1 MAQTYNP
8 FAFLGR
14 LGKYNPNSV
23 KSVNDFGSSVGLNQA
38 NTGMGYLN
46 AGQKALRGD
55 ISGAIASGADTY
67 LGAAIPAYGAL
78 KTFNQLTGGGINFN
92 KMMNPRKPVY
102 DEADLARRAN
112 MVGEIE
118 SQRNLASEQIRDATE
133 RRQAIRP
140 QQEKIQSD
148 ILDMLTQGLS
158 SRQLAPIYG
167 AGEARNRQ
175 IGAAS
180 QAAMQQSLAAR
191 GVGGGVQAG
200 VEQANLAAQNERSAA
215 LNNAITQQQLQQR
228 PEMLNMAANLLAQ
241 RDAQALSEMQYG
253 QGLNLQASQMANQ
266 QALAERQLRMQEDA
280 AARARRQQE
289 MENVGQLMALLS
301 PELQR
306 LKTRGKKTTTPGPTP
321 AVSSEQIANE
331 ILADEKAQYDAL
343 LNNAPIVGR
352 SGDFFQDARDLADL
366 ERSIGEDSALLGD
379 VLSNVNNAPGVLRGT
394 FGMAQPE
401 SLGGGLTQVTD
412 LKTIE
417 AINRDPDKR
426 IEQDLGNGLAM
437 VAYLDPRTGRYMKMY
452 ARSNPE
458 YVGAP
463 ISGAAVLRQGETGV
477 PSTPNAPIGFAKSF
491 YG

>member
-1 MAQTYNP
+1 MAQQYNP

-14 LGKYNPNSV
+14 LGKQNPRWAKDINNMSG
-23 KSVNDFGSSVGLNQA
+23 FGSA
-38 NTGMGYLN
+38 NTTMGYLN
-46 AGQKALRGD
+46 AGQKALKGD
-55 ISGAIASGADTY
+55 IKGGLETGADTY
-67 LGAAIPAYGAL
+67 LRTAVPVYGAI
-78 KTFNQLTGGGINFN
+78 KTFNDLTGGINFN
-92 KMMNPRKPVY
+92 RMMNPRKPVY
-102 DEADLARRAN
+102 NEADLARRAN

-118 SQRNLASEQIRDATE
+118 SQRNLASQQIRDATE

-148 ILDMLTQGLS
+148 IIDMLTQGLS

-180 QAAMQQSLAAR
+180 QAAMQQALASR

-241 RDAQALSEMQYG
+241 RDAQALGEMQYG
-253 QGLNLQASQMANQ
+253 QGLNLQATQLANQ
-266 QALAERQLRMQEDA
+266 QALAERQQRMQEDA
-280 AARARRQQE
+280 IARANRQQE
-289 MENVGQLMALLS
+289 MESVGQLMALLS

-306 LKTRGKKTTTPGPTP
+306 LKTRGKKTTASTSVPDIQPGIPLT
-321 AVSSEQIANE
+321 VEE
-331 ILADEKAQYDAL
+331 
-343 LNNAPIVGR
+343 APVETMDMPMP
-352 SGDFFQDARDLADL
+352 S
-366 ERSIGEDSALLGD
+366 DSALGVQD
-379 VLSNVNNAPGVLRGT
+379 VLRGV
-394 FGMAQPE
+394 FGAAQPQN
-401 SLGGGLTQVTD
+401 LGGGLTQVTD
-412 LKTIE
+412 IRTIE
-417 AINRDPDKR
+417 AINNDPNKR
-426 IEQDLGNGLAM
+426 ISQDLGNGLSM

-463 ISGAAVLRQGETGV
+463 VSGQAVLRQGETGV
-477 PSTPNAPIGFAKSF
+477 PSAPVGFSRAF

>member
-1 MAQTYNP
+1 MAQAYNP

-55 ISGAIASGADTY
+55 IGGAIASGADTY

-102 DEADLARRAN
+102 NEADLARKA
-112 MVGEIE
+112 MMAGEIE

-140 QQEKIQSD
+140 MQDKVQSD

-306 LKTRGKKTTTPGPTP
+306 LKTRGKKTTTPSVTPDVQTDIPLTIEEAPTE
-321 AVSSEQIANE
+321 S
-331 ILADEKAQYDAL
+331 
-343 LNNAPIVGR
+343 
-352 SGDFFQDARDLADL
+352 FQMPMP
-366 ERSIGEDSALLGD
+366 SDSALSVQD
-379 VLSNVNNAPGVLRGT
+379 VLRGT

-401 SLGGGLTQVTD
+401 NLGGGLTQVTD
-412 LKTIE
+412 IRTIE

>member
-1 MAQTYNP
+1 MAERYNP

-14 LGKYNPNSV
+14 LGKFNPNSV
-23 KSVNDFGSSVGLNQA
+23 KSINDFGSSVGLNQA

-46 AGQKALRGD
+46 AGQKVLKGD
-55 ISGAIASGADTY
+55 IGGAIASGADTY

-92 KMMNPRKPVY
+92 RMLNPRGTVY
-102 DEADLARRAN
+102 NEADLLRRAN

-118 SQRNLASEQIRDATE
+118 SQRNLASQQIRDATE

-241 RDAQALSEMQYG
+241 REAQALSEMQYG
-253 QGLNLQASQMANQ
+253 QGLNLQATQLANQ
-266 QALAERQLRMQEDA
+266 QALAERQQRMQEEA
-280 AARARRQQE
+280 IARANRQQE
-289 MENVGQLMALLS
+289 MESIGQLMALLI
-301 PELQR
+301 PEYDR
-306 LKTRGKKTTTPGPTP
+306 LKKRGKKTTTPPAPTAPPAAPATP
-321 AVSSEQIANE
+321 ATTDPDPDITVTITDNPVEPE
-331 ILADEKAQYDAL
+331 PDPKR
-343 LNNAPIVGR
+343 V
-352 SGDFFQDARDLADL
+352 QDAFRKLFWAARPDLVV
-366 ERSIGEDSALLGD
+366 GELM
-379 VLSNVNNAPGVLRGT
+379 R
-394 FGMAQPE
+394 
-401 SLGGGLTQVTD
+401 VTD
-412 LKTIE
+412 NATI
-417 AINRDPDKR
+417 DK
-426 IEQDLGNGLAM
+426 IESNPNKKIQEDLGNGVSLI
-437 VAYLDPRTGRYMKMY
+437 AYKDSASGQYLKYYTKPRP
-452 ARSNPE
+452 NPAILTE
-458 YVGAP
+458 
-463 ISGAAVLRQGETGV
+463 SEERRQRGTS
-477 PSTPNAPIGFAKSF
+477 PLGFAKTF

>member
-1 MAQTYNP
+1 MAQQYNP

-14 LGKYNPNSV
+14 LGKQNPQWAKDINNMSG
-23 KSVNDFGSSVGLNQA
+23 FGSA
-38 NTGMGYLN
+38 NTTMGYLN
-46 AGQKALRGD
+46 AGQKALKGD
-55 ISGAIASGADTY
+55 IKGGLEAGADTY
-67 LGAAIPAYGAL
+67 LRTAVPVYGAI
-78 KTFNQLTGGGINFN
+78 KTFNDLTGGINFN
-92 KMMNPRKPVY
+92 RMMNPRKPVY
-102 DEADLARRAN
+102 NEADLARRAN

-118 SQRNLASEQIRDATE
+118 SQRNLASQQIRDATE

-140 QQEKIQSD
+140 QQERIQSD

-253 QGLNLQASQMANQ
+253 QGLNLQATQLANQ
-266 QALAERQLRMQEDA
+266 QALAERQQRMQEDA
-280 AARARRQQE
+280 IARANRQQE
-289 MENVGQLMALLS
+289 MESVGQLMALLS

-306 LKTRGKKTTTPGPTP
+306 LKTRGKKTTASTAVPDIQPGIPLT
-321 AVSSEQIANE
+321 VEE
-331 ILADEKAQYDAL
+331 
-343 LNNAPIVGR
+343 APVETMDMPMP
-352 SGDFFQDARDLADL
+352 S
-366 ERSIGEDSALLGD
+366 DSALSVQD
-379 VLSNVNNAPGVLRGT
+379 VLRGT

-412 LKTIE
+412 LRTIE
-417 AINRDPDKR
+417 AINNALDKR
-426 IEQDLGNGLAM
+426 ISQDLGNGLAM

-463 ISGAAVLRQGETGV
+463 ISGSAVLRQGETGV
-477 PSTPNAPIGFAKSF
+477 PSAPPPPVGFARAF

>member
-1 MAQTYNP
+1 MAQQYNP

-14 LGKYNPNSV
+14 LGKFNPNSV

-46 AGQKALRGD
+46 AGQKALKGD
-55 ISGAIASGADTY
+55 IGGAIASGADTY

-92 KMMNPRKPVY
+92 RMMNPRGTVY
-102 DEADLARRAN
+102 NEADLARRAN

-118 SQRNLASEQIRDATE
+118 SQRNLASQQIRDATE

-180 QAAMQQSLAAR
+180 QAAMQQQLASR

-215 LNNAITQQQLQQR
+215 LNNAIIQQQLQQR

-253 QGLNLQASQMANQ
+253 QGLNLQATQLANQ
-266 QALAERQLRMQEDA
+266 QALAERQQRMQEDA
-280 AARARRQQE
+280 IARANRQQE
-289 MENVGQLMALLS
+289 MESVGQLMALLS

-306 LKTRGKKTTTPGPTP
+306 LKTRGKKTTTSTAVPDIQPGIPLT
-321 AVSSEQIANE
+321 VEE
-331 ILADEKAQYDAL
+331 
-343 LNNAPIVGR
+343 APVETMDMPMP
-352 SGDFFQDARDLADL
+352 S
-366 ERSIGEDSALLGD
+366 DSALSVQD
-379 VLSNVNNAPGVLRGT
+379 VLRGT

-417 AINRDPDKR
+417 AINNEPDKR
-426 IEQDLGNGLAM
+426 ISQDLGNGLAM

-463 ISGAAVLRQGETGV
+463 ISGSAVLRQGETGV
-477 PSTPNAPIGFAKSF
+477 PSAPQPPVGFARAF

>member
-14 LGKYNPNSV
+14 LGKYSNPFVDSVNSV
-23 KSVNDFGSSVGLNQA
+23 GESVGIDYS
-38 NTGMGYLN
+38 NTLPGYLKSGSQL
-46 AGQKALRGD
+46 AKGD
-55 ISGAIASGADTY
+55 IKGALASGADTY
-67 LGAAIPAYGAL
+67 LAAALPAYGAL

-92 KMMNPRKPVY
+92 KMMNPKKPVY
-102 DEADLARRAN
+102 NEADLARKA
-112 MVGEIE
+112 MMSGEIE

-140 QQEKIQSD
+140 QQEKVQSD
-148 ILDMLTQGLS
+148 LIDMLMQGLS

-180 QAAMQQSLAAR
+180 QAAMQQSLASR
-191 GVGGGVQAG
+191 GVSGGVQAG
-200 VEQANLAAQNERSAA
+200 VEQANLASQNERSAA

-289 MENVGQLMALLS
+289 MENVGQIIALLA
-301 PELQR
+301 PEYDR
-306 LKTRGKKTTTPGPTP
+306 IKKRGKKTTKPYVTTNAPFTPENTPGYGLDVTT
-321 AVSSEQIANE
+321 EQSPVE
-331 ILADEKAQYDAL
+331 SYDL
-343 LNNAPIVGR
+343 PMP
-352 SGDFFQDARDLADL
+352 S
-366 ERSIGEDSALLGD
+366 DSALSVQD
-379 VLSNVNNAPGVLRGT
+379 VLRGT
-394 FGMAQPE
+394 FSMAQPE

-412 LKTIE
+412 IRTIE
-417 AINRDPDKR
+417 AINNEPDKR
-426 IEQDLGNGLAM
+426 IVRDLGNGLTM

-477 PSTPNAPIGFAKSF
+477 PSAPPPPVGFARSF

>member
-1 MAQTYNP
+1 MAQQYNP

-14 LGKYNPNSV
+14 LGKFNPNSV

-46 AGQKALRGD
+46 AGQKALKGD
-55 ISGAIASGADTY
+55 IGGALVSGADTY

-92 KMMNPRKPVY
+92 RMLNPRGTVY
-102 DEADLARRAN
+102 NEADLARRAN
-112 MVGEIE
+112 MAGEIE
-118 SQRNLASEQIRDATE
+118 SQRNLASQQIRDATE

-148 ILDMLTQGLS
+148 IIDMLTQGLS

-253 QGLNLQASQMANQ
+253 QGLNLQATQLANQ
-266 QALAERQLRMQEDA
+266 QALAERQQRMQEDA
-280 AARARRQQE
+280 IARANRQQE
-289 MENVGQLMALLS
+289 MESVGQLMALLS

-306 LKTRGKKTTTPGPTP
+306 LKTRGKKTTAST
-321 AVSSEQIANE
+321 AVPDIQTGIPLTVEE
-331 ILADEKAQYDAL
+331 
-343 LNNAPIVGR
+343 APVETMDMPMP
-352 SGDFFQDARDLADL
+352 S
-366 ERSIGEDSALLGD
+366 DSALSVQD
-379 VLSNVNNAPGVLRGT
+379 VLRGT

-412 LKTIE
+412 IRTIE
-417 AINRDPDKR
+417 AINNEPDKR
-426 IEQDLGNGLAM
+426 IVRDLGNGLTM

-463 ISGAAVLRQGETGV
+463 ISGSAVLRQGETGV
-477 PSTPNAPIGFAKSF
+477 PSAPQPPVGFAKAF

>member
-1 MAQTYNP
+1 MAQAYNP

-23 KSVNDFGSSVGLNQA
+23 KGVNDFGSSVGLNQA

-46 AGQKALRGD
+46 AGQKALKGD
-55 ISGAIASGADTY
+55 IGGALTSGADTY

-102 DEADLARRAN
+102 DEADLARKA
-112 MVGEIE
+112 MMTGEIE
-118 SQRNLASEQIRDATE
+118 SQRNLASEQIRGATE

-140 QQEKIQSD
+140 MQDKVQSD

-180 QAAMQQSLAAR
+180 QAAMQQQLASR

-200 VEQANLAAQNERSAA
+200 VEQANLASQNERSAA
-215 LNNAITQQQLQQR
+215 LNNAITQQQIQQR
-228 PEMLNMAANLLAQ
+228 PEMLNMASNLLAQ

-253 QGLNLQASQMANQ
+253 QGLNLQASQMANH
-266 QALAERQLRMQEDA
+266 QALQERQLRMQEDA

-306 LKTRGKKTTTPGPTP
+306 MKNRGKKATTPSATPDVQTDIPLTIEEAPTE
-321 AVSSEQIANE
+321 S
-331 ILADEKAQYDAL
+331 
-343 LNNAPIVGR
+343 
-352 SGDFFQDARDLADL
+352 FQMPMP
-366 ERSIGEDSALLGD
+366 SDSALSVQD
-379 VLSNVNNAPGVLRGT
+379 VLRGT

-401 SLGGGLTQVTD
+401 NLGGGLTQVTD
-412 LKTIE
+412 LRTIE
-417 AINRDPDKR
+417 AINNAPDKR
-426 IEQDLGNGLAM
+426 ISQDLGNGLAM

-463 ISGAAVLRQGETGV
+463 ISGTAVLRQGETGV

>member
-1 MAQTYNP
+1 MAQAYNP

-46 AGQKALRGD
+46 AGQKALKGD
-55 ISGAIASGADTY
+55 IGGALTSGADTY

-102 DEADLARRAN
+102 DEADLARKA
-112 MVGEIE
+112 MMTGEIE

-148 ILDMLTQGLS
+148 LIDMLTQGLS

-253 QGLNLQASQMANQ
+253 QGLNLQASQMANH
-266 QALAERQLRMQEDA
+266 QALQERQLRMQEDA

-306 LKTRGKKTTTPGPTP
+306 MKNRGKKATTPSATPDVQTDIPLTIEEAPTE
-321 AVSSEQIANE
+321 S
-331 ILADEKAQYDAL
+331 
-343 LNNAPIVGR
+343 
-352 SGDFFQDARDLADL
+352 FQMPMP
-366 ERSIGEDSALLGD
+366 SDSALSVQD
-379 VLSNVNNAPGVLRGT
+379 VLRGT

-401 SLGGGLTQVTD
+401 NLGGGLTQVTD
-412 LKTIE
+412 LRTIE
-417 AINRDPDKR
+417 AINNAPDKR
-426 IEQDLGNGLAM
+426 ISQDLGNGLAM

-463 ISGAAVLRQGETGV
+463 ISGTAVLRQGETGV

>member
-1 MAQTYNP
+1 MAQQYNP

-23 KSVNDFGSSVGLNQA
+23 QSVNKFGSSVGLNQA

-46 AGQKALRGD
+46 AGQKALKGD
-55 ISGAIASGADTY
+55 IGGAIASGADTY

-92 KMMNPRKPVY
+92 RMMNPRGTVY
-102 DEADLARRAN
+102 NEADLARRAN
-112 MVGEIE
+112 IAGEIE
-118 SQRNLASEQIRDATE
+118 SQRNLASQQIRDATE

-148 ILDMLTQGLS
+148 MLDMLTQGLS

-241 RDAQALSEMQYG
+241 RDAQALGEMQYG
-253 QGLNLQASQMANQ
+253 QGLNLQATQLANQ
-266 QALAERQLRMQEDA
+266 QALAERQQRMQEDA
-280 AARARRQQE
+280 IARANRQQE
-289 MENVGQLMALLS
+289 MESVGQLMALLS

-306 LKTRGKKTTTPGPTP
+306 LKTRGKKTTASTAVPDIQPGIPLT
-321 AVSSEQIANE
+321 VEE
-331 ILADEKAQYDAL
+331 
-343 LNNAPIVGR
+343 APVETMDMPMP
-352 SGDFFQDARDLADL
+352 S
-366 ERSIGEDSALLGD
+366 DSALSVQD
-379 VLSNVNNAPGVLRGT
+379 VLRGT

-412 LKTIE
+412 IRTIE
-417 AINRDPDKR
+417 AINNAPDKR
-426 IEQDLGNGLAM
+426 ISQDLGNGLAM

-463 ISGAAVLRQGETGV
+463 ISGSAVLRQGETGTSSPV
-477 PSTPNAPIGFAKSF
+477 GFARAF
-491 YG
+491 FG

>member
-1 MAQTYNP
+1 MAQAYNP

-23 KSVNDFGSSVGLNQA
+23 KGVNDFGSKVGLNQA

-46 AGQKALRGD
+46 AGQKALKGD
-55 ISGAIASGADTY
+55 IGGALTSGADTY

-118 SQRNLASEQIRDATE
+118 SQRNLASEQIRGATE

-140 QQEKIQSD
+140 MQDKVQSD

-180 QAAMQQSLAAR
+180 QAAMQQQLASR

-200 VEQANLAAQNERSAA
+200 VEQANLASQNERSAA
-215 LNNAITQQQLQQR
+215 LNNAITQQQIQQR
-228 PEMLNMAANLLAQ
+228 PEMLNMASNLLAQ

-280 AARARRQQE
+280 ASRARRQQE
-289 MENVGQLMALLS
+289 MESVGQLMALLS

-306 LKTRGKKTTTPGPTP
+306 MKNRGKKTDKPYVATNAPFTPENTPGYGLDVTIEESPVESYDLPTP
-321 AVSSEQIANE
+321 DMSEIKPTDF
-331 ILADEKAQYDAL
+331 I
-343 LNNAPIVGR
+343 NAGR
-352 SGDFFQDARDLADL
+352 
-366 ERSIGEDSALLGD
+366 
-379 VLSNVNNAPGVLRGT
+379 
-394 FGMAQPE
+394 AQPQNI
-401 SLGGGLTQVTD
+401 GGGLTQVTD
-412 LKTIE
+412 LSTIE
-417 AINRDPDKR
+417 AINKAPDKR
-426 IEQDLGNGLAM
+426 ISQDLGNGLAM

-458 YVGAP
+458 YIGTP
-463 ISGAAVLRQGETGV
+463 ITGSAVLRQGETGV
-477 PSTPNAPIGFAKSF
+477 LSTPNAPIGFASAF